1 MNSRVSAGRQAR
13 ALVSRTAFKGAATGV
28 ALAVISPSAFVTFV
42 QAAEDKTAIGA
53 DHTRAVDLRIL
64 NQPLQR
70 ALLDFSEQAGV
81 QIILPNDMRRTR
93 VRKSLS
99 GSHNLTVALDIL
111 TADTGFSYQFTGPNT
126 VIVRR
131 VEGAEVARDGGAVN
145 RIERTTLRRKIRRAS
160 VDDVILLEELV
171 TVGTRNPA
179 RTVTET
185 AVPVDVIG
193 SASLRRNG
201 YTQTGR
207 LLQALAPS
215 FNFAETTIS
224 DGTDIA
230 RPATLRGLGP
240 DQVLILVN
248 GKRRHSQAWVNV
260 QNTVGKG
267 SVGTDLNTI
276 PIGAIKRVEILR
288 DGAAAQYGS
297 DAIAGVVN
305 IVLRDEDEGLNG
317 DISWGQTYEGDGD
330 VFQASGTLGLPLG
343 TGGFFTVT
351 AEYQDREA
359 TNRADPSSITGDVI
373 MRIGDTAVE
382 AKSVMW
388 NASLPSSDVGELYAF
403 GGLTDRNGLSGG
415 FFRHPFQAAR
425 AVPQIYPDGF
435 LPLQRTDVTDFSNA
449 LGYRWESEQGWQY
462 DISVVYG
469 RARFAF
475 GAENTVNVS
484 LASAAYYAGGDV
496 AAASPTSGFSGAL
509 EFDQLTANFDAA
521 GKAEIFGKPF
531 HMAYGVEYRNE
542 TYLIEAGDE
551 ASYSCGVVGG
561 QFAPSILD
569 ANITAICGFQGFPGY
584 SPDVAGA
591 KGRSSYALYLD
602 SEFEPRDEWF
612 VTAAVRYED
621 FGETG
626 SRLSGKLSSRFRMSD
641 AFSLRGAI
649 STGFRAP
656 ALAQRAFTS
665 VITNTNADGLTQ
677 TLVAPEGHP
686 IPRAYGV
693 DQLEHET
700 NTNFSMGMVWKAAH
714 GLTVTL
720 DAYRI
725 DINDRIVLG
734 PTLPIPDQLD
744 LGAID
749 AGSFFSNAVDT
760 QTHGVD
766 FVACYRIPVGSGRL
780 DLLGSVSWTKTD
792 IVDVNAPEGVSPDV
806 FYPFAERVNVER
818 TQPHTRATVGADYQR
833 GRFGGVVRVNYY
845 SGAESAFYTPAGNN
859 IPEDEAVDVF
869 GLDNALTT
877 RSGSGIIVDIE
888 MSYDLTENFSLA
900 VGANNAF
907 NVFPDELPDNDLT
920 RWISEGRQP
929 GAFGNF
935 RYPWVAMPWGIGGG
949 YYYARMSFDF

>member
-1 MNSRVSAGRQAR
+1 MNSRVSAGLKAR
-13 ALVSRTAFKGAATGV
+13 AWGSRIGLYGAAAGI
-28 ALAVISPSAFVTFV
+28 ALAVCSSSPYAQDTADLA
-42 QAAEDKTAIGA
+42 AAETGQAR
-53 DHTRAVDLRIL
+53 TVSL
-64 NQPLQR
+64 NISNMPLQR
-70 ALLDFSEQAGV
+70 ALLAFSEQAGV
-81 QIILPNDMRRTR
+81 QIILPNNMRRVR
-93 VRKSLS
+93 DRKSLR
-99 GSHNLTVALDIL
+99 GMYRLDAALDTL
-111 TADTGFSYQFTGPNT
+111 TSGTGFSYQFTGPNT
-126 VIVRR
+126 VIVRQAQR
-131 VEGAEVARDGGAVN
+131 AGGGPDNATVSQ
-145 RIERTTLRRKIRRAS
+145 IEETTLRRKVRRAS
-160 VDDVILLEELV
+160 ADDMFLLEELV

-193 SASLRRNG
+193 SGSLRRNG

-305 IVLRDEDEGLNG
+305 IVLRDEDEGLSG
-317 DISWGQTYEGDGD
+317 DVSWGQTYEGDGD
-330 VFQASGTLGLPLG
+330 TFQASGTLGLPLG
-343 TGGFFTVT
+343 VGGFFTVT
-351 AEYQDREA
+351 AEYQDRGA
-359 TNRADPSSITGDVI
+359 TNRADPSSITGDII
-373 MRIGDTAVE
+373 MRIGDTEVE

-388 NASLPSSDVGELYAF
+388 NAALPSSDMGELYVF

-415 FFRHPFQAAR
+415 FFRHPFQEAR
-425 AVPQIYPDGF
+425 SVPQLYPDGF

-449 LGYRWESEQGWQY
+449 VGYRWETDEGWQY
-462 DISVVYG
+462 DISAVYG

-484 LASAAYYAGGDV
+484 LASAAFYSGGDP
-496 AAASPTSGFSGAL
+496 ATASPTEGFSGAL

-521 GKAEIFGKPF
+521 GTTEVFGKPF
-531 HMAYGVEYRNE
+531 HIAYGVEYRNE
-542 TYLIEAGDE
+542 AYLIEPGDE
-551 ASYSCGVVGG
+551 ASYSCGTVGG
-561 QFAPSILD
+561 DFAPSILD
-569 ANITAICGFQGFPGY
+569 PDITAICGFQGFPGY
-584 SPDVAGA
+584 SPDVAGE
-591 KGRSSYALYLD
+591 KGRSSYAVYLD
-602 SEFEPRDEWF
+602 SEFEPHEELF

-621 FGETG
+621 FGSTG
-626 SRLSGKLSSRFRMSD
+626 SRLSGKLSSRYQISQ
-641 AFSLRGAI
+641 AFALRGAL

-686 IPRAYGV
+686 IPKAYGV
-693 DQLEHET
+693 EQLEHET
-700 NTNFSMGMVWKAAH
+700 NTNYSLGLVWKPAD

-720 DAYRI
+720 DAYKI
-725 DINDRIVLG
+725 DIKDRIVLG
-734 PTLPIPDQLD
+734 PTLPIPEQLD

-766 FVACYRIPVGSGRL
+766 FVACYKVPVTAGQL
-780 DLLGSVSWTKTD
+780 DLIGSLSWTKTE
-792 IVDVNAPEGVSPDV
+792 IVDVNAPEGISPDI
-806 FYPFAERVNVER
+806 FYPFAERVNVEQ
-818 TQPHTRATVGADYQR
+818 TQPHVRATLGADFQR
-833 GRFGGVVRVNYY
+833 GSFGSVFRVNYY
-845 SGAESAFYTPAGNN
+845 SSAESAFYTPAGNN
-859 IPEDEAVDVF
+859 IPEAEAVGVF

-877 RSGSGIIVDIE
+877 RSGSGIIVDVE
-888 MSYDLTENFSLA
+888 LSYDLSENFALA
-900 VGANNAF
+900 IGANNAL

-920 RWISEGRQP
+920 RWISEGRQL

-949 YYYARMSFDF
+949 YYYARLSFEF